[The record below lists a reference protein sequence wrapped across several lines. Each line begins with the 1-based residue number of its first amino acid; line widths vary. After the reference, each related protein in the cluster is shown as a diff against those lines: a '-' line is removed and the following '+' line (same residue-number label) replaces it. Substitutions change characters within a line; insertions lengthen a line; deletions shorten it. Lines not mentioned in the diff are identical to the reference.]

1 MSDALEQR
9 VVELETRMAFQEQLI
24 AELNDALTQMRL
36 EGIASAELL
45 KRVLEDLKLTRG
57 DGPGDPA
64 LEPPPPLREEEG
76 PQILLRL
83 EQNVVKP

>member
-9 VVELETRMAFQEQLI
+9 VVELEMRLAFQEQLLS
-24 AELNDALTQMRL
+24 ELNDSLTQMRL
-36 EGIASAELL
+36 EAVSSAELL

-64 LEPPPPLREEEG
+64 LAPPPPHY
-76 PQILLRL
+76 
-83 EQNVVKP
+83 

>member
-36 EGIASAELL
+36 EGVATAELL
-45 KRVLEDLKLTRG
+45 RRVLEDLKLTRG

-64 LEPPPPLREEEG
+64 LEPPPPHY
-76 PQILLRL
+76 
-83 EQNVVKP
+83 